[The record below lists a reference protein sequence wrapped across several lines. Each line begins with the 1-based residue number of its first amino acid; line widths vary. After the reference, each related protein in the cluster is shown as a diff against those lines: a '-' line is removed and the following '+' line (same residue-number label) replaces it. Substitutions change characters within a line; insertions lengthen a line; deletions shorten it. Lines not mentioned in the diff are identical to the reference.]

1 MRREVQGDQLVLRDR
16 GALMVLLAH
25 QVLEVLVA
33 PLVHPDLGD
42 QVVVEEGEVEE
53 VVVGVEVVGERAH
66 NTIQYKREHS
76 YQDNLGDTD

>member
-66 NTIQYKREHS
+66 NMIQYKREHS